1 MLCHIEITKIYIYT
15 CICKQFYVSP
25 TGLLEVSVN
34 LCGFLGALSK
44 YKEFTITCMS
54 KMNVK
59 LLFFNIK
66 GIK

>member
-1 MLCHIEITKIYIYT
+1 MLCHIEITKIYIY
-15 CICKQFYVSP
+15 IHVYVNNFTSHQQL
-25 TGLLEVSVN
+25 GLLEVSVN

-59 LLFFNIK
+59 LLFLI
-66 GIK
+66 

>member
-1 MLCHIEITKIYIYT
+1 MLCHIEIRKIYIYMY
-15 CICKQFYVSP
+15 KKNYVSP

-54 KMNVK
+54 
-59 LLFFNIK
+59 
-66 GIK
+66 

>member
-1 MLCHIEITKIYIYT
+1 MYIHVYIKKI
-15 CICKQFYVSP
+15 YVSP

-54 KMNVK
+54 QMNVK
-59 LLFFNIK
+59 LLIFYYKRNKMNCEIKSFF
-66 GIK
+66 